1 MAKSQGFQ
9 NKCSVYSLVLF
20 LYLVFISRL
29 HFYLNLC
36 STQSLA
42 QYFSASP
49 YRHLG
54 GEGGSWV
61 FTHLMSG
68 VTITNVSKHCHMS
81 LGEREAAN
89 SSELGRTDPAK

>member
-81 LGEREAAN
+81 LGEEGGSKFIRVGKN
-89 SSELGRTDPAK
+89 